1 MPLSLTEAATAL
13 RDGALTSVELTTV
26 ALRRADALDPR
37 LGVYL
42 SRLDS
47 RAMAAARRADADFD
61 AGRDRG
67 LLQGIPIGLKDIPA
81 AGADSP
87 CADSPVLDPAWGT
100 ACDAPVVARIRRG
113 GAVITGKV
121 AATDAS
127 GEARPRNPWDPA
139 TWPCGSSSGTGAGV
153 ATGMF
158 LASVGTATTDT
169 GGSVRDPAA
178 FCGISGLMPTLGRVP
193 LGSGGHHVGSLAR
206 TARDCAAVLG
216 VIAGRRPGHAVG
228 GDPHGEDYVGA
239 LCGSLEGMRIGVN
252 RIDNPC
258 GAETGLWNFL
268 DDAADVL
275 ADLGADVVDVTWLP
289 AGDASRLFADIDAV
303 IGPTTVP
310 PATDDRGSLLW
321 PVLVLPMGFGSGGL
335 PLALQIAGSPFE
347 EATVLRI
354 GDAYQQITDW
364 HRQVP
369 ALSPAPAAG
378 A

>member
-1 MPLSLTEAATAL
+1 
-13 RDGALTSVELTTV
+13 
-26 ALRRADALDPR
+26 
-37 LGVYL
+37 
-42 SRLDS
+42 
-47 RAMAAARRADADFD
+47 
-61 AGRDRG
+61 
-67 LLQGIPIGLKDIPA
+67 
-81 AGADSP
+81 
-87 CADSPVLDPAWGT
+87 
-100 ACDAPVVARIRRG
+100 
-113 GAVITGKV
+113 
-121 AATDAS
+121 
-127 GEARPRNPWDPA
+127 
-139 TWPCGSSSGTGAGV
+139 
-153 ATGMF
+153 
-158 LASVGTATTDT
+158 
-169 GGSVRDPAA
+169 
-178 FCGISGLMPTLGRVP
+178 
-193 LGSGGHHVGSLAR
+193 
-206 TARDCAAVLG
+206 ARDCAAVLG